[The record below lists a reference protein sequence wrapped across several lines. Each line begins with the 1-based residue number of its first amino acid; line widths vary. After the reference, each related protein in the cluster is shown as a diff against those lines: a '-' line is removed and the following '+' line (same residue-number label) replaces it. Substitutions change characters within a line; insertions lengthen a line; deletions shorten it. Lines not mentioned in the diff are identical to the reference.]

1 MYLIRNRGSKQK
13 AHIWTGKDT
22 VCRMWSTGG
31 MKQKS
36 FTVNKTTLGKD
47 LCLMCSHIGPR

>member
-31 MKQKS
+31 MKQES